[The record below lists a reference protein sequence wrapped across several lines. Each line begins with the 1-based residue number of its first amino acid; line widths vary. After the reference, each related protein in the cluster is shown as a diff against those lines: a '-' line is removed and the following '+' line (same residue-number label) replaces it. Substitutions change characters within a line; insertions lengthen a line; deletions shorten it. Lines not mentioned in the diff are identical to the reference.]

1 MHAGMLATFC
11 ERTCMPDMSLL
22 LHRVAER
29 LRLSVQEEL
38 SDIMKI
44 PTLRTEKYFYC
55 IVELDAYMIPVLELL
70 KKLLDQIIKK
80 YLKYLKMEPI
90 KFPKNSKLSDM
101 SITVRSKITQLTI
114 YIIISAENS
123 LHICVQST
131 SLSGK

>member
-44 PTLRTEKYFYC
+44 PTLRAEKYFYC

-80 YLKYLKMEPI
+80 YLKYLKMERAL
-90 KFPKNSKLSDM
+90 K
-101 SITVRSKITQLTI
+101 V
-114 YIIISAENS
+114 
-123 LHICVQST
+123 
-131 SLSGK
+131 